1 LVIGKLF
8 KQESIQIYHS
18 ALYQQAS
25 DSLSL
30 VPMEQIFDIY
40 KLTEERV
47 REIAASDNEPH
58 QHDYEE
64 LLIGMEGS
72 LDHFID
78 YESVEINAPFISFV
92 TKGKV
97 HRVVPKLK
105 DGKCKIWVIR
115 FKSEFI
121 PETTFQLYSYY
132 HGHANVKMELNG
144 CFFRMPDLCEMIYNE
159 AQQPEPAYA
168 VIQHLL
174 SALFLMIES
183 ERKKLC
189 PTGETFQKTQ
199 NITFKNF
206 LKILE
211 ENFRRPEGVEFYA
224 EKLFMSSRNLNLI
237 CQNILNQSV
246 SEIIETRKLIEAK
259 NLLITTDKT
268 IAEIGFELGYQEKSY
283 FTRVFKKKSGQT
295 PSEFREEMKQQ
306 M

>member
-1 LVIGKLF
+1 MKKLIEIF
-8 KQESIQIYHS
+8 K
-18 ALYQQAS
+18 L
-25 DSLSL
+25 D
-30 VPMEQIFDIY
+30 
-40 KLTEERV
+40 EEGV
-47 REIAASDNEPH
+47 RKIATSENEPH

-64 LLIGMEGS
+64 LLVGMEGA

-78 YESVEINAPFISFV
+78 FESEEINAPFISFV
-92 TKGKV
+92 TKGKL

-105 DGKCKIWVIR
+105 DGKCNIWVLR

-132 HGHANVKMELNG
+132 HGHANVKMKLTG
-144 CFFRMPDLCEMIYNE
+144 CFTRIPDMCEMIYNE
-159 AQQPEPAYA
+159 TLPPEPDYA

-174 SALFLMIES
+174 SALFSMIETERRKLYPES
-183 ERKKLC
+183 EVV
-189 PTGETFQKTQ
+189 EKTQ
-199 NITFKNF
+199 NTTFRNF
-206 LKILE
+206 LEILE

-224 EKLFMSSRNLNLI
+224 EKLFMTSRNLNLI

-259 NLLITTDKT
+259 NLLITSDKT

-295 PSEFREEMKQQ
+295 PTEFRNMMKKQFA
-306 M
+306 